1 MLNSATK
8 TDDPVLEALESLRHT
23 FMGVIGFSLFTSL
36 LMLTGPLYMLQVYD
50 RVLASGSVP
59 TLVGLTAL
67 ILVLYVGYGMLE
79 WVRNAILSKAGSR
92 FEDILSDETLLAT
105 LQQTLNDP
113 GRSGDKP
120 LRDLRLLRRFIS
132 SPAVTALFDAP
143 FSLLFFLILFMI
155 NFFYGL
161 LAVIGGVVLVTIAY
175 VNQKVTSKA
184 MREAEQ
190 LELSAQ
196 QQVREVTQ
204 NAEII
209 EALGMVGPVQER
221 WRDEFDRSDA
231 ALIAS
236 SSLLG
241 RFVNGTKAFRM
252 LLQSS
257 VLGTGA
263 YLSII
268 GVSTPGAMIAASIIT
283 GRAIGPL
290 EQLVGQWRGIVSA
303 RCSWDALS
311 EVLAETKAKLEQ
323 MELPKVRGEIKLEGV
338 SAAPPGAKKAV
349 LTGLDLTIEAGD
361 VVGLI
366 GPSAAGKSTLA
377 RLLLGIWP
385 AQVGTVRI
393 DGADMASWSR
403 SVIGPQLGYLPQQ
416 VDLFSGRVRDNI
428 SRFENGAN
436 AEGVIIAAQAAGCH
450 DMILRLPDGYDTEIG
465 ERGAYLSAGQR
476 QRLGLARALYG
487 GPAIVV
493 MDEPNSNLD
502 NQGERALQDAIK
514 NLKARKATVLII
526 AHRPSAVTLC
536 NKLLMLEQGQV
547 RAYGPSEEVLAKV
560 APKQAGDPSGTK
572 SVAAQGA
579 IRIANPTGGVTPLR
593 KGEPKNG

>member
-1 MLNSATK
+1 MLNAKAK
-8 TDDPVLEALESLRHT
+8 TDAPVSGALRCLRRT
-23 FMGVIGFSLFTSL
+23 FLGVLGFSLFTSL

-59 TLVGLTAL
+59 TLVGLTGL
-67 ILVLYVGYGMLE
+67 ILVLYAGFGLLE
-79 WVRNAILSKAGSR
+79 WVRNSILSRAGSR
-92 FEDILSDETLLAT
+92 FEDILSDETLMAT
-105 LQQTLNDP
+105 LHQSVNDP
-113 GRSGDKP
+113 GTSGDKP

-132 SPAVTALFDAP
+132 SPAVTAMFDAP
-143 FSLLFFLILFMI
+143 FSLMFFIILFLIHFW
-155 NFFYGL
+155 YGV
-161 LAVIGGVVLVTIAY
+161 LAVFGALVLVAIAF
-175 VNQKVTSKA
+175 VNQRVTNTA
-184 MREAEQ
+184 MREAES

-196 QQVREVTQ
+196 KQVREVTQ

-209 EALGMVGPVQER
+209 EALGMAGRMQAR
-221 WRDEFDRSDA
+221 WRDKFDRSDA
-231 ALIAS
+231 ALVSS

-241 RFVNGTKAFRM
+241 RFVSTTKSFRM
-252 LLQSS
+252 FLQSS

-290 EQLVGQWRGIVSA
+290 EQLVGQWRGVTSA
-303 RCSWDALS
+303 RTAWVALCD
-311 EVLAETKAKLEQ
+311 VLEKTQNRNDQ
-323 MELPKVRGEIKLEGV
+323 MELPRLKGEIKLEGV
-338 SAAPPGAKKAV
+338 SAAPPGAKKAF
-349 LTGLDLTIEAGD
+349 LTGVNVTIDAGD

-377 RLLLGIWP
+377 RLLIGIWP

-403 SVIGPQLGYLPQQ
+403 EIIGPQLGYLPQQ
-416 VDLFSGRVRDNI
+416 VDLFSGKVRDNI
-428 SRFENGAN
+428 SRFATDAKPED
-436 AEGVIIAAQAAGCH
+436 VIAAAEAAGCH
-450 DMILRLPDGYDTEIG
+450 EMILRLPEGYDTEIG

-487 GPAIVV
+487 APAIVV

-502 NQGERALQDAIK
+502 NVGERALQEAIK
-514 NLKARKATVLII
+514 GLKACKVTVVIV
-526 AHRPSAVTLC
+526 AHRPKAVALC
-536 NKLLMLEQGQV
+536 NKLLMLEAGRV
-547 RAYGPSEEVLAKV
+547 RAFGPRDEVMAKV
-560 APKQAGDPSGTK
+560 APSQSQKLATTAK
-572 SVAAQGA
+572 ASVT
-579 IRIANPTGGVTPLR
+579 RLR